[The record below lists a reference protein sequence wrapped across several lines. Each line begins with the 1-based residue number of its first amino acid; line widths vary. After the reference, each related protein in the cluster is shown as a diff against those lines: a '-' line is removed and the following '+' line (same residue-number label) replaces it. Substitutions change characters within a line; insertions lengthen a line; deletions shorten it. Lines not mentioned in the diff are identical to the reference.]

1 MTMTKKLT
9 NQELELIQNAMLFYN
24 EAEQIEDENE
34 DKVFH
39 SAYQKLGEMY
49 DEETKRKEVKKY
61 GEMSTMQNTN

>member
-1 MTMTKKLT
+1 MTKKLT